1 MLDKIKG
8 AIFDMDGTLI
18 NSLIFWDVLWD
29 DLGEKFL
36 GGKKFRPTPKEDK
49 NMRTMTLHDA
59 MCYLYSIYHLGENEE
74 KLAEYALDK
83 LGKFYLTDVKLKDG
97 AKEFLDHCQ
106 NKGIKM
112 CVASASTKEHVKT
125 ALKNFGIDEYFS
137 AIFSCDDLGKG
148 KEEPDVYLASM
159 EFLGTKKEETYVF
172 EDSLTAIKT
181 AGKIGIKTVG
191 VYDKYNYGQEEMK
204 KLADEYIDDGET
216 LLKLI

>member
-36 GGKKFRPTPKEDK
+36 GGKKVRPTPQEDK

-59 MCYLYSIYHLGENEE
+59 MCYLYSIYHIGEDAE
-74 KLAEYALDK
+74 KLAEYALEK
-83 LGKFYLTDVKLKDG
+83 LGRFYITDVKIKEG
-97 AKEFLDHCQ
+97 AKEFLEYCKE
-106 NKGIKM
+106 KGVKM
-112 CVASASTKEHVKT
+112 CVASASTKEHIT
-125 ALKNFGIDEYFS
+125 ETLKHLGIDKYFGE
-137 AIFSCDDLGKG
+137 IFSCEEVGKG
-148 KEEPDVYLASM
+148 KEEPDVYLCAIKY
-159 EFLGTKKEETYVF
+159 LGTEKEETCVF